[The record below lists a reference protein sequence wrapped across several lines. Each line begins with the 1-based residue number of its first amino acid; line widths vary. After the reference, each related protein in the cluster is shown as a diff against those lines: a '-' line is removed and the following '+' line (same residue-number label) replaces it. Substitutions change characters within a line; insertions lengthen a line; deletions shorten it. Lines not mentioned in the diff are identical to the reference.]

1 MLSVHIGPFA
11 SSLERVL
18 LLSAVVV
25 ALIVGA
31 LLGRRRGIPTSGA
44 LMNVVL
50 IGLLFARIGF
60 VLRYF
65 EDYRSDWL
73 GILDIRDGGFD
84 PLSGVIAGIA
94 AAAWMLLRTPAL
106 RKPLGGALLAG
117 AAAWGLSGGL
127 IGLMDSQSRALP
139 QVALQTLDGQ
149 PTGLAHLAA
158 QGKPMVVNLWATW
171 CPPCR
176 REMPV
181 LAVAQQREPEV
192 TFVFVNQGEGPAEI
206 QRFLTEAE
214 LTLENVLLDS
224 GGALGQA
231 VGSMA
236 LPTTLF
242 YDAEGRLVET
252 HLGELSRAV
261 LTRGLDRAK
270 GPDDRPARGD

>member
-18 LLSAVVV
+18 LLFAVVV

-31 LLGRRRGIPTSGA
+31 LLGRRRGVPTSGA

-50 IGLLFARIGF
+50 VGLLFARIGF

-65 EDYRSDWL
+65 DDYRSDWL
-73 GILDIRDGGFD
+73 GMLDIRDGGFD
-84 PLSGVIAGIA
+84 PLSGVIAAIA
-94 AAAWMLLRTPAL
+94 AAAWMLLRTPSL
-106 RKPLGGALLAG
+106 RKPLAGALLAG
-117 AAAWGLSGGL
+117 AAAWGITGGL

-139 QVALQTLDGQ
+139 QVALRSLHGQ
-149 PTGLAHLAA
+149 STDLARLAA
-158 QGKPMVVNLWATW
+158 QGNPMVVNLWATW

-181 LAVAQQREPEV
+181 LAAAQQREPEV
-192 TFVFVNQGEGPAEI
+192 TFVFVNQGEGPEEI
-206 QRFLTEAE
+206 RRFLNDAGIS
-214 LTLENVLLDS
+214 LENVLLDS
-224 GGALGQA
+224 SGALGQT

-242 YDAEGRLVET
+242 YDADGRLVET

-261 LTRGLDRAK
+261 LTRGLDRARGSDERK
-270 GPDDRPARGD
+270 ARKD